1 MEAKI
6 KKSTVVYIFV
16 FLFLSIA
23 IWFLFDIKKNQNK
36 QLYLNQKIIKAAAEF
51 TATLN
56 GYKMVVDFIEN
67 KYFTDPDILN
77 IIYRGIRSPDK
88 EKYRKL
94 LHTKLKPLYAEMKKY
109 GINYLQIKLPD
120 GTVFFSL
127 HRPER
132 STEKPK
138 KSFTIIGSKQN
149 RITGGFRFPFE
160 LYFKGHFLGNV
171 EIAISYD
178 AIKDQLRKIFKGEYR
193 FLLHKNFLFNR
204 LIKEERK
211 SYIQSEI
218 DPDFY
223 YESKLER
230 DYQINPE
237 IFSIIN
243 IKLKEKTKNKL
254 SEFKNFAVDVKV
266 NGDYYVVSFIVISN
280 TKGEKIGY
288 LAYYEKDNTIFLFTE
303 TFLMMYGSVELAL
316 FAMLW
321 LLISLI
327 TKSEKFRTLSEIDAL
342 TGIYN
347 KGKFNNVLDTEL
359 KKVRRYKRPMGL
371 ILFDIDHFKQI
382 NDTFGHQVGDY
393 VLKTI
398 ADIVKKN
405 IRDTDIFARWG
416 GEEFVILAPETDING
431 LKMLAEK
438 LRKAIENHNFEKVK
452 KVTASF
458 GLTEAIPED
467 TTDTV
472 VRRADEALYLA
483 KEKGRNR
490 VEIVLPEV

>member
-6 KKSTVVYIFV
+6 KKSTVVYIFI

-56 GYKMVVDFIEN
+56 GYRMVVDFIEN
-67 KYFTDPDILN
+67 RYFTDPQILK
-77 IIYRGIRSPDK
+77 IIFEGFKAQDK
-88 EKYRKL
+88 ERYRKIL
-94 LHTKLKPLYAEMKKY
+94 YRKLKPLYADMKKY
-109 GINYLQIKLPD
+109 GINYLQIRFPD
-120 GTVFFSL
+120 GTVFLSF
-127 HRPER
+127 HRPGKSK
-132 STEKPK
+132 STKSKP
-138 KSFTIIGSKQN
+138 IIINLNQN
-149 RITGGFRFPFE
+149 KITGGFRFPFE
-160 LYFKGHFLGNV
+160 LYFRDHFLGNV

-178 AIKDQLRKIFKGEYR
+178 SVKDQLRKIFKGEYR
-193 FLLHKNFLFNR
+193 FLIHKKYLLNR
-204 LIKEERK
+204 LLSEERK

-218 DPDFY
+218 NPDFF
-223 YESKLER
+223 YESKVNR

-237 IFSIIN
+237 VFSQIN
-243 IKLKEKTKNKL
+243 IKLKEKTKNRL
-254 SEFKNFAVDVKV
+254 SEFKNFAVDIKV
-266 NGDYYVVSFIVISN
+266 NGNYYVVSFIVISN

-288 LAYYEKDNTIFLFTE
+288 LVYYEKDNTIFLFAE

-316 FAMLW
+316 LAMLW
-321 LLISLI
+321 FLISLI
-327 TKSEKFRTLSEIDAL
+327 TKSEKFKTLSEIDVL

-382 NDTFGHQVGDY
+382 NDTFGHQIGDY
-393 VLKTI
+393 VLREI
-398 ADIVKKN
+398 ANIVKKN

-416 GEEFVILAPETDING
+416 GEEFVLLAPETDLNG

-438 LRKAIENHNFEKVK
+438 LRKAIEEYNFEKVG

-458 GLTEAIPED
+458 GITEATPED
-467 TTDTV
+467 STDSV
-472 VRRADEALYLA
+472 VKRADEALYLA

-490 VEIVLPEV
+490 VEIILPEV